1 MNPQHDC
8 HCCCIGVQPPA
19 QDSLSIIVDTSDSDT
34 FCLLPETP
42 AATRRRSDDFSSSC
56 EGDVFVV
63 FVRALRPP
71 CPSPMRFVHALRP
84 CSSSVCFILRLWH
97 YRHHLHRLHCGI
109 AVQNWNTVYFARNR
123 ERIERRNTKKEE
135 YNNQPREEEDE
146 GGGECLG
153 GDGDGDWV
161 GDEIVRNSNTY
172 YVT

>member
-1 MNPQHDC
+1 MHEGWSPPWFDIYLSTEELVIAYRGIIHPQQEQQQQSNISLNPQYDC

-109 AVQNWNTVYFARNR
+109 AAQN
-123 ERIERRNTKKEE
+123 
-135 YNNQPREEEDE
+135 
-146 GGGECLG
+146 
-153 GDGDGDWV
+153 
-161 GDEIVRNSNTY
+161 
-172 YVT
+172 